1 MPMLVQALP
10 QQEAICRIKQELSS
24 QIGERVKLSMI
35 KSRGALWEREGVLE
49 EIYPNLFIIEI
60 EEATT
65 LRKNSYSY
73 ADVFTKNIKITC
85 CESGEDLFPWLPD
98 RF

>member
-1 MPMLVQALP
+1 MIVQALP

-24 QIGERVKLSMI
+24 QIGERVKLSAI
-35 KSRGALWEREGVLE
+35 KSRGALWEREGTLE

-60 EEATT
+60 EEATS
-65 LRKNSYSY
+65 LRKISYSY
-73 ADVFTKNIKITC
+73 ADVFTKNIKMTC
-85 CESGEDLFPWLPD
+85 CETGEDLFPWLPD